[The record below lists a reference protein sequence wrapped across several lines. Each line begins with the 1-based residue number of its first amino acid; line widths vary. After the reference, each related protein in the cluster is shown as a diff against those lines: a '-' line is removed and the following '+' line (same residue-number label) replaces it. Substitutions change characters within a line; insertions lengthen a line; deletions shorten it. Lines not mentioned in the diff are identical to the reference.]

1 VRSLPGGPVGC
12 LWLRTAVN
20 VGIVAAG
27 SSVCLHQ

>member
-20 VGIVAAG
+20 VAIVAAG
-27 SSVCLHQ
+27 LSVCRYQ